1 MKKKIITCVIV
12 CLCYIPFGSI
22 TFALPV
28 TVDLV
33 QNPAMAGAYGAGSLT
48 YASVGPTFMGSLAVS
63 GLSANQS
70 YQVKLE
76 GQPGD
81 NPIGNKKL
89 GSIGRW
95 WVIDP
100 TDPSGWGGRNATDA
114 TYQAEIDAG
123 YKVLGYILF
132 DSITTDDN
140 GSANINFHLDYSWH
154 TVGVTERGAVEMP
167 VGLYT
172 ATFLITEDFTNW
184 DTPLIKTDIEFEVAP
199 VPEPA
204 TLLLLGTGLF
214 GIAGFRRKNKKN

>member
-1 MKKKIITCVIV
+1 MKNKILCCSII
-12 CLCYIPFGSI
+12 CLCYLVFGSI
-22 TFALPV
+22 AFALPV

-33 QNPAMAGAYGAGSLT
+33 QNPAWADAYGAGTLS

-63 GLSANQS
+63 GLTANQS

-81 NPIGNKKL
+81 DPIGNENL

-100 TDPSGWGGRNATDA
+100 SEKWGGRNATDD

-123 YKVLGYILF
+123 FTVLGYILF
-132 DSITTDDN
+132 DSITTDAN
-140 GSANINFHLDYSWH
+140 GAANIDFYLDYSWH
-154 TVGVTERGAVEMP
+154 TIDVTERGAVEMP

-172 ATFLITEDFTNW
+172 ATFLITENFENW
-184 DTPLIKTDIEFEVAP
+184 NSPLLRTDIEFEVAP

-204 TLLLLGTGLF
+204 TLLLLGTGLLGF
-214 GIAGFRRKNKKN
+214 AGFRRKNKKN